1 MYYCHETAYNAL
13 WSFISIDNYWGQPT
27 LHELFPD
34 AFFFLYLAVVVPYS
48 GYTAYTQRKHHSN
61 T

>member
-1 MYYCHETAYNAL
+1 
-13 WSFISIDNYWGQPT
+13 
-27 LHELFPD
+27 
-34 AFFFLYLAVVVPYS
+34 LYLAVVVPYS